1 MEKFIN
7 YDRTTTTI
15 KPETFTIKPE
25 TLTIKINDL
34 SHFKFA
40 LSDEDIK
47 AYKKSGNLMMDIA
60 KTGGEAM
67 ARAIGNTYPGNFG
80 VGTDEACRMI
90 SSVSSKPAKDIN
102 KDWNNFLLEM
112 IEATV
117 SQESHLGDNLKQQ
130 CLDYLKEIKEREKK
144 EGRL

>member
-1 MEKFIN
+1 MDKLLK

-15 KPETFTIKPE
+15 KPEI
-25 TLTIKINDL
+25 LTVKTNDL
-34 SHFKFA
+34 SPFKFA

-47 AYKKSGNLMMDIA
+47 AYKKLGNLMMDIA
-60 KTGGEAM
+60 KTGGEDMAM
-67 ARAIGNTYPGNFG
+67 AIRNTYPGNFG

-90 SSVSSKPAKDIN
+90 GRISSKPTKDIN
-102 KDWNNFLLEM
+102 KDWKNFLLEM

-117 SQESHLGDNLKQQ
+117 AQEPHLGDNLKQQ
-130 CLDYLKEIKEREKK
+130 CLNYLKEIKEREKK

>member
-1 MEKFIN
+1 MDRQLK

-15 KPETFTIKPE
+15 KPET
-25 TLTIKINDL
+25 LTIKTDDL
-34 SHFKFA
+34 SPFKFT

-47 AYKKSGNLMMDIA
+47 AYKKLGNLMTDIA

-80 VGTDEACRMI
+80 VGTDEACRMVGRI
-90 SSVSSKPAKDIN
+90 SSKPTKNIN

-112 IEATV
+112 IEATIY
-117 SQESHLGDNLKQQ
+117 QEPHLGDNLKKQ

>member
-1 MEKFIN
+1 MDRQLK

-15 KPETFTIKPE
+15 KPET
-25 TLTIKINDL
+25 LTVKTNDL
-34 SHFKFA
+34 SPFKFA

-47 AYKKSGNLMMDIA
+47 AYKKLGNLMIDIA

-67 ARAIGNTYPGNFG
+67 ARAIGNSYPGNFG

-90 SSVSSKPAKDIN
+90 GSVSSKPTKDIN
-102 KDWNNFLLEM
+102 KDWNIFLLEM
-112 IEATV
+112 IETTV
-117 SQESHLGDNLKQQ
+117 AQEPHLGDNLKRQ

>member
-1 MEKFIN
+1 MDRQLK

-15 KPETFTIKPE
+15 KPET
-25 TLTIKINDL
+25 LTIKTNDL
-34 SHFKFA
+34 SPFKFA

-47 AYKKSGNLMMDIA
+47 AYKKLGNLMMDIA

-80 VGTDEACRMI
+80 VGTDEACRMVGRI
-90 SSVSSKPAKDIN
+90 SSKPTKDIN

-112 IEATV
+112 IEATIY
-117 SQESHLGDNLKQQ
+117 QEPHLGDNLKKQ

>member
-1 MEKFIN
+1 MERQLK

-15 KPETFTIKPE
+15 RPE
-25 TLTIKINDL
+25 TLTVKTNDL
-34 SHFKFA
+34 SPFKFT

-47 AYKKSGNLMMDIA
+47 AYKKLGNLMMDIA

-67 ARAIGNTYPGNFG
+67 ARAIGNTYQGNFG
-80 VGTDEACRMI
+80 VGTDEACRMVGRI
-90 SSVSSKPAKDIN
+90 SSKPTKDIN

-112 IEATV
+112 IEATIY
-117 SQESHLGDNLKQQ
+117 QEPHLGDNLKKQ

>member
-1 MEKFIN
+1 MDRQLK

-15 KPETFTIKPE
+15 KPET
-25 TLTIKINDL
+25 LTVKTNDL
-34 SHFKFA
+34 SPFKFA

-47 AYKKSGNLMMDIA
+47 AYKKLGNLMMDIA

-67 ARAIGNTYPGNFG
+67 VSVIENSYPGNFG

-90 SSVSSKPAKDIN
+90 DSVSSKPNKNVN
-102 KDWNNFLLEM
+102 KDLNNFLLKI
-112 IEATV
+112 IEVTV
-117 SQESHLGDNLKQQ
+117 SQEPHLGDNLKQQ
-130 CLDYLKEIKEREKK
+130 CLNYLKEIKEREKK

>member
-1 MEKFIN
+1 MDRQLK
-7 YDRTTTTI
+7 YDRITTTI
-15 KPETFTIKPE
+15 KPET
-25 TLTIKINDL
+25 LTVKTNDL

-47 AYKKSGNLMMDIA
+47 AYKKLGNLMIDIA
-60 KTGGEAM
+60 KTRGEAM
-67 ARAIGNTYPGNFG
+67 ARVIGNTYPGNFG

-90 SSVSSKPAKDIN
+90 SSVSSKQTKDIN

-117 SQESHLGDNLKQQ
+117 AQEPHLGDNLKQQ

>member
-1 MEKFIN
+1 MDRQLK
-7 YDRTTTTI
+7 YDITTTTI
-15 KPETFTIKPE
+15 KPET
-25 TLTIKINDL
+25 LTVKTSDL

-47 AYKKSGNLMMDIA
+47 AYKKLGNLMMDIA

-67 ARAIGNTYPGNFG
+67 ARAIGNTYPGDLG

-90 SSVSSKPAKDIN
+90 GSVSSKPTKDIN

-117 SQESHLGDNLKQQ
+117 AQEPHLGDNLKQQ

>member
-1 MEKFIN
+1 MDRQLK

-15 KPETFTIKPE
+15 RPE
-25 TLTIKINDL
+25 TLTIKTNNL
-34 SHFKFA
+34 SPFKFT

-47 AYKKSGNLMMDIA
+47 AYKKFGDLMRDIA

-80 VGTDEACRMI
+80 VGTDEACHMI
-90 SSVSSKPAKDIN
+90 GSVSSKPTKDIN
-102 KDWNNFLLEM
+102 KDWNNFLLEI

-117 SQESHLGDNLKQQ
+117 YQEPHLGDNLKQQ

>member
-1 MEKFIN
+1 MDILLK

-15 KPETFTIKPE
+15 KPET
-25 TLTIKINDL
+25 LTIKTNDL
-34 SHFKFA
+34 SPFKFT
-40 LSDEDIK
+40 LTDEDIK
-47 AYKKSGNLMMDIA
+47 AYKKLGNLMMDIA

-90 SSVSSKPAKDIN
+90 GSVSSKPTKDIN

-117 SQESHLGDNLKQQ
+117 SQEPHLGDNLKQQ
-130 CLDYLKEIKEREKK
+130 CLDYLKEIKEREMK

>member
-1 MEKFIN
+1 MDRQLK

-15 KPETFTIKPE
+15 RPEI
-25 TLTIKINDL
+25 LTVKTNDL
-34 SHFKFA
+34 SPFKFA

-47 AYKKSGNLMMDIA
+47 AFKKFGDLMQDIA

-67 ARAIGNTYPGNFG
+67 ARVIGNTYPGNFG

-90 SSVSSKPAKDIN
+90 GRFSSKPTKDIN

-117 SQESHLGDNLKQQ
+117 SKEPNLGDNLKQQ
-130 CLDYLKEIKEREKK
+130 CLDYLKEIKEREKE

>member
-1 MEKFIN
+1 MDRQLK

-15 KPETFTIKPE
+15 KPET
-25 TLTIKINDL
+25 LTVKTNDL
-34 SHFKFA
+34 SPFKFA

-47 AYKKSGNLMMDIA
+47 AYEKLENIMIDIA
-60 KTGGEAM
+60 KTGEEAM
-67 ARAIGNTYPGNFG
+67 AMAIGNTYPGNFG

-90 SSVSSKPAKDIN
+90 GSVSSNPTKDIN

-112 IEATV
+112 IEATI
-117 SQESHLGDNLKQQ
+117 SQEPHLGDNLKQQ

>member
-1 MEKFIN
+1 MDRQLK

-15 KPETFTIKPE
+15 KPETLTVKTKDLSPFKF
-25 TLTIKINDL
+25 TLT
-34 SHFKFA
+34 
-40 LSDEDIK
+40 DEDIK
-47 AYKKSGNLMMDIA
+47 AYKKLGNLMMDIA

-67 ARAIGNTYPGNFG
+67 ARVIGNSCPGNFG
-80 VGTDEACRMI
+80 VGTDEACHMI
-90 SSVSSKPAKDIN
+90 GNVSSKPTKDIN

-117 SQESHLGDNLKQQ
+117 AQEPHLGDNLKQQ
-130 CLDYLKEIKEREKK
+130 CLNYLKEIKEREKK

>member
-1 MEKFIN
+1 MDRQLK

-15 KPETFTIKPE
+15 RPEI
-25 TLTIKINDL
+25 LTVKTSDL
-34 SHFKFA
+34 SPFKFA

-47 AYKKSGNLMMDIA
+47 AYKKFGDIMQDIA

-67 ARAIGNTYPGNFG
+67 ARVIGNTYPGNFG
-80 VGTDEACRMI
+80 VGTDEACHMI
-90 SSVSSKPAKDIN
+90 GRVSSKPTKDIN

-117 SQESHLGDNLKQQ
+117 SEEPHLGDNLKQQ

>member
-1 MEKFIN
+1 MDRQLN

-15 KPETFTIKPE
+15 KPK
-25 TLTIKINDL
+25 TLTVKTNDL
-34 SHFKFA
+34 SPFKFT
-40 LSDEDIK
+40 LNDEDIK
-47 AYKKSGNLMMDIA
+47 AYKKFGDIMRDIA

-80 VGTDEACRMI
+80 VGTDEACHMI
-90 SSVSSKPAKDIN
+90 GSVSSKHTKDIN
-102 KDWNNFLLEM
+102 KDWNNFLLEI

-117 SQESHLGDNLKQQ
+117 YQEPHLGDNLKQQ

>member
-1 MEKFIN
+1 MMTDEISDKS
-7 YDRTTTTI
+7 
-15 KPETFTIKPE
+15 E
-25 TLTIKINDL
+25 TLTVKTNDL
-34 SHFKFA
+34 SPFKFA

-47 AYKKSGNLMMDIA
+47 AYKKFGDFMRDIA

-80 VGTDEACRMI
+80 VGTDEACRMVGR
-90 SSVSSKPAKDIN
+90 VSSKPTKDIN
-102 KDWNNFLLEM
+102 KDLNKFLLEM

-117 SQESHLGDNLKQQ
+117 SQEPHLGDNLKQQ

>member
-1 MEKFIN
+1 MYRQLN

-15 KPETFTIKPE
+15 KPET
-25 TLTIKINDL
+25 LTVKTNDL
-34 SHFKFA
+34 SPFKFT

-47 AYKKSGNLMMDIA
+47 AYKKFGDLMRDIA

-80 VGTDEACRMI
+80 VGTDEACRMVGRI
-90 SSVSSKPAKDIN
+90 SSKPTKDIN
-102 KDWNNFLLEM
+102 KDWKNFLLEM

-117 SQESHLGDNLKQQ
+117 AQEPHLGDNLKQQ
-130 CLDYLKEIKEREKK
+130 CLNYLKEIKEREKK

>member
-1 MEKFIN
+1 MDRQLK

-15 KPETFTIKPE
+15 KPET
-25 TLTIKINDL
+25 LTVKTNDL
-34 SHFKFA
+34 SPFKFA

-47 AYKKSGNLMMDIA
+47 AYKKLGNLMIDIA

-80 VGTDEACRMI
+80 VGTDEACRMVGRI
-90 SSVSSKPAKDIN
+90 SSKPTKDIN

-112 IEATV
+112 IEATIY
-117 SQESHLGDNLKQQ
+117 QEPHLGDNLKKQ

>member
-1 MEKFIN
+1 MDRQLK

-15 KPETFTIKPE
+15 RPE
-25 TLTIKINDL
+25 TLTVKTNDL
-34 SHFKFA
+34 SPFKFT

-47 AYKKSGNLMMDIA
+47 AYKKLGNLMMDIA

-67 ARAIGNTYPGNFG
+67 VSVIENSYQGNFG

-90 SSVSSKPAKDIN
+90 SSISSKPTKYIN
-102 KDWNNFLLEM
+102 KDWKNFLLEI
-112 IEATV
+112 IESTV
-117 SQESHLGDNLKQQ
+117 AKEPHLGDNLKQQ
-130 CLDYLKEIKEREKK
+130 CLNYLKEIKEREKK

>member
-1 MEKFIN
+1 MERQLK

-15 KPETFTIKPE
+15 KPETLTVKTNDLAPFKF
-25 TLTIKINDL
+25 TLT
-34 SHFKFA
+34 
-40 LSDEDIK
+40 DEDIK
-47 AYKKSGNLMMDIA
+47 AYKKLGNIMMDIA

-67 ARAIGNTYPGNFG
+67 ARAIGNTYPSNFG
-80 VGTDEACRMI
+80 VGTDEACSMVGRI
-90 SSVSSKPAKDIN
+90 SSKPTKDIN

-117 SQESHLGDNLKQQ
+117 AQEPHLGDNLKQQ
-130 CLDYLKEIKEREKK
+130 CLNYLKEIKEREKK

>member
-1 MEKFIN
+1 MDRQLK

-15 KPETFTIKPE
+15 KPET
-25 TLTIKINDL
+25 LTVKTSDL
-34 SHFKFA
+34 SHFKFT
-40 LSDEDIK
+40 LTDEDIK
-47 AYKKSGNLMMDIA
+47 AFKKFGDLMRDIA
-60 KTGGEAM
+60 RTGGEAM
-67 ARAIGNTYPGNFG
+67 VRAIGNTYLGNFG
-80 VGTDEACRMI
+80 VGTDEACSMVGRI
-90 SSVSSKPAKDIN
+90 SSKPTKDIN

-117 SQESHLGDNLKQQ
+117 AQEPHLGDNLKKQ

>member
-1 MEKFIN
+1 MDRQLK

-15 KPETFTIKPE
+15 KPET
-25 TLTIKINDL
+25 LTVKTGDL
-34 SHFKFA
+34 SPFKFT

-47 AYKKSGNLMMDIA
+47 AYKKLGNLMMDIA

-90 SSVSSKPAKDIN
+90 SSVSSKPTKDIN
-102 KDWNNFLLEM
+102 KDWNNFLLDM

-117 SQESHLGDNLKQQ
+117 AQETHLGDNLKQQ
-130 CLDYLKEIKEREKK
+130 CLDYLKEIKDREKK

>member
-1 MEKFIN
+1 MDRQLK

-15 KPETFTIKPE
+15 KPET
-25 TLTIKINDL
+25 LTIKTNDL
-34 SHFKFA
+34 SPFKFA
-40 LSDEDIK
+40 LTDEDIK
-47 AYKKSGNLMMDIA
+47 AFKKFGDLMRDIA

-80 VGTDEACRMI
+80 VVTDEACRMI
-90 SSVSSKPAKDIN
+90 GSVSSKHTKDIN

-117 SQESHLGDNLKQQ
+117 YQEPHLGDNLKQQ

>member
-15 KPETFTIKPE
+15 KPET
-25 TLTIKINDL
+25 LTVKISDL

-40 LSDEDIK
+40 LSDEDIE

-60 KTGGEAM
+60 KTGGEDI
-67 ARAIGNTYPGNFG
+67 ARVIGNSCPGNFG
-80 VGTDEACRMI
+80 VGTDDHCMVGRI
-90 SSVSSKPAKDIN
+90 SSKPTKDIN
-102 KDWNNFLLEM
+102 KDLKNFLLEM

-117 SQESHLGDNLKQQ
+117 AQEPHLGDNLKQQ

>member
-1 MEKFIN
+1 MDRQLK

-15 KPETFTIKPE
+15 KPET
-25 TLTIKINDL
+25 LTVKTSDL
-34 SHFKFA
+34 SNFKFA

-47 AYKKSGNLMMDIA
+47 VYKKSGNLMIYIV
-60 KTGGEAM
+60 KTGGESM
-67 ARAIGNTYPGNFG
+67 ARVIGNSCPGNFG

-90 SSVSSKPAKDIN
+90 GRISSKPIKDIN

-117 SQESHLGDNLKQQ
+117 VKEPHLGDNLKQQ
-130 CLDYLKEIKEREKK
+130 CLDYLKKIKEREKK

>member
-1 MEKFIN
+1 MDRQLK

-15 KPETFTIKPE
+15 KPET
-25 TLTIKINDL
+25 LTVKTNDL
-34 SHFKFA
+34 SPFKFT

-47 AYKKSGNLMMDIA
+47 AYKKLGNLMMDIA

-67 ARAIGNTYPGNFG
+67 ARVIGNSCPGNFG

-90 SSVSSKPAKDIN
+90 GGISSKPTKDIH
-102 KDWNNFLLEM
+102 KDWKNFLLEM

-117 SQESHLGDNLKQQ
+117 AQEPHLGDNLKQQ